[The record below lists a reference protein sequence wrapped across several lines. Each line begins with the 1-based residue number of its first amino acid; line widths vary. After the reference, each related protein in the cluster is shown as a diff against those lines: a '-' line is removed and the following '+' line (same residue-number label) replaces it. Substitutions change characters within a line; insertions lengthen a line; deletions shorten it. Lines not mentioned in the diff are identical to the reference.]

1 MWTGDKHD
9 SDPAQSAI
17 DRLDARYNEVAGAI
31 AGGQTGL
38 DACLDEIKAKYEA
51 EYADLKTRL
60 DGVKADWSDDR
71 NSIIA
76 QEANHMN
83 GMDKIAAALE
93 ALNAEVKAAN
103 DKAVEESA
111 AKEAN
116 QNA

>member
-1 MWTGDKHD
+1 M
-9 SDPAQSAI
+9 PAWI
-17 DRLDARYNEVAGAI
+17 
-31 AGGQTGL
+31 
-38 DACLDEIKAKYEA
+38 EIKAKYEA

-116 QNA
+116 RERIRCAESRTRSAERRVRGCQDAHRKLWRERA